1 MAACR
6 GAQGAR
12 PILAPPIR
20 MKALV
25 RTLLRRALP
34 LTGLRGRHYLADH
47 LGRWAMP
54 DPPVEL
60 LPMNGIRIEID
71 HRLATCRHMY
81 YGLYEECFV
90 HFLKRTLRPGDVFF
104 DLGANIGYIMA
115 VAHGL
120 VGPRGLVAAFEPSR
134 ICHGQ
139 LTRNNPQLPEG
150 VRLFNA
156 AIMDRSG
163 SFPFM
168 DTPRVISSGFSVLFH
183 DRQAGPDDQVYDV
196 EAISID
202 DAVERLQVKRIA
214 CLKMDIEGAELIALQ
229 GAERVISAGRVDHV
243 LVETTNHSDAERAR
257 NEGIVALLTSHG
269 YAPHVPDRQ
278 GRLLPFRIHLDQRFR
293 TDIIWK
299 RVAH

>member
-1 MAACR
+1 
-6 GAQGAR
+6 
-12 PILAPPIR
+12 

-25 RTLLRRALP
+25 RSLLRRTLP
-34 LTGLRGRHYLADH
+34 LTGLRGRHFLADR

-54 DPPVEL
+54 DPAVEL
-60 LPMNGIRIEID
+60 LPVNGIRIEID
-71 HRLATCRHMY
+71 HRLSTCRHMY
-81 YGLYEECFV
+81 YGIYEESFV
-90 HFLKRTLRPGDVFF
+90 RFLQRTLKPGDVVF

-120 VGPRGLVAAFEPSR
+120 VGPEGLVAAFEPSR

-139 LTRNNPQLPEG
+139 ISRNNPQLPRG
-150 VRLFNA
+150 VQLFNA

-183 DRQAGPDDQVYDV
+183 NREAGPDDQVYDV

-202 DAVERLQVKRIA
+202 DAAQRLGLERIA
-214 CLKMDIEGAELIALQ
+214 CIKMDIEGAELIALK
-229 GAERVISAGRVDHV
+229 GAQRVLSTGAVDHV
-243 LVETTNHSDAERAR
+243 LVETTNMSDAGHAENERIIAVLQ
-257 NEGIVALLTSHG
+257 GHG
-269 YAPHVPDRQ
+269 YAPHLPDRL
-278 GRLLPFRIHLDQRFR
+278 GRLHPWTIDLGQRFR

-299 RVAH
+299 RIAEA

>member
-1 MAACR
+1 
-6 GAQGAR
+6 
-12 PILAPPIR
+12 
-20 MKALV
+20 MKSLV
-25 RTLLRRALP
+25 RSLLRRTLP

-54 DPPVEL
+54 EPPVEL
-60 LPMNGIRIEID
+60 LPVNGIRIEID
-71 HRLATCRHMY
+71 HRLSTCRHMY
-81 YGLYEECFV
+81 YGLYEEAFV
-90 HFLKRTLRPGDVFF
+90 HFLERTLRPGDIFF
-104 DLGANIGYIMA
+104 DLGTNIGYIMA

-139 LTRNNPQLPEG
+139 ITRNNPQLPDG

-183 DRQAGPDDQVYDV
+183 NRQAGPDDQVYDV

-202 DAVERLQVKRIA
+202 DAAERLQVKHIA
-214 CLKMDIEGAELIALQ
+214 CIKMDIEGAELIALK
-229 GAERVISAGRVDHV
+229 GAQRVLSTGKVDHV
-243 LVETTNHSDAERAR
+243 LVETTNTSDGGRAE
-257 NEGIVALLTSHG
+257 NERIIALLSGHG

-278 GRLLPFRIHLDQRFR
+278 GRLHAFHIDLTQRFR

-299 RVAH
+299 RKTS